1 MILESLKM
9 RIEIMVQLVVSSLVG
24 ADYDSKSY
32 LCISGDQII
41 KRENKLF
48 SDVSVFL
55 CGPCLNCK

>member
-1 MILESLKM
+1 M